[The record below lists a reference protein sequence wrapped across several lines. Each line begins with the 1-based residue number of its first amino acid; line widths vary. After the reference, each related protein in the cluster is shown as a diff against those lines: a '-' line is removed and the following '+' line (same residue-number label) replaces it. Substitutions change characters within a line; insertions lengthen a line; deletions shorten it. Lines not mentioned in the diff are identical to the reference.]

1 LEKKMKSRVIPF
13 VVLVA
18 LLAVFLGANIAQ
30 ARLYPDGKQPK
41 PFIIKGVVTVQFEDD
56 VDLRGLRTGFGRAS
70 FSFQSQRCPETVSVA
85 YRETSGQLGI
95 KGPDPVL

>member
-41 PFIIKGVVTVQFEDD
+41 P
-56 VDLRGLRTGFGRAS
+56 
-70 FSFQSQRCPETVSVA
+70 SFQSQRCPETVSVA